1 MEITMQERKKLT
13 MIKAQV
19 YLKSGKAKKS
29 GERTASCR
37 WPLLRSEGAR
47 WTEVGT
53 HAVMQQWIP
62 ACAGM
67 TEREDSHTRSAGQDE
82 PAPRIHSLPGPA
94 GWDCQKGNR
103 RSSRNVSATRILV

>member
-37 WPLLRSEGAR
+37 
-47 WTEVGT
+47 
-53 HAVMQQWIP
+53 
-62 ACAGM
+62 
-67 TEREDSHTRSAGQDE
+67 
-82 PAPRIHSLPGPA
+82 
-94 GWDCQKGNR
+94 
-103 RSSRNVSATRILV
+103 